1 MAVRVQ
7 QVHSLEIEIDLINR
21 SVRVSARSTPDE
33 AVYQRYM
40 TGNNPSKE
48 FLVEFLADLFEKLI
62 ISLLNSHKSIDM
74 CIDED
79 GAFVRDAAYAPHGT
93 GHALGSA
100 SYATFP
106 TAAGSKPSGSKTR
119 SNTTPKKRRKSR
131 VAAIVTSR
139 ATKKAP
145 SSETSQHVEPKEPAL
160 DEDDGMKGYPVPDYF
175 QDEGEAA
182 QRSQVKWLEH
192 HMGMGDIFF
201 AGFLHAEE
209 SSFRGWRE
217 HRESLSLEQ
226 QEELRGLWQTMLHL
240 LSFLNFDAK
249 RVRNLLD
256 HEVPSELLGVRESPF
271 FPSWK
276 GSSMRAYLEERGTTA
291 LAEIDRWVTAFRFGD
306 PYAA

>member
-1 MAVRVQ
+1 MVCAEPRLY
-7 QVHSLEIEIDLINR
+7 SFSWKLLINR
-21 SVRVSARSTPDE
+21 YVRVSARSTPNE
-33 AVYQRYM
+33 AVYQRYV
-40 TGNNPSKE
+40 TENNPSKE
-48 FLVEFLADLFEKLI
+48 FLVELFEKLI
-62 ISLLNSHKSIDM
+62 ISLLNSHESIDM
-74 CIDED
+74 FIDES
-79 GAFVRDAAYAPHGT
+79 GAIISDTAYTPHGT
-93 GHALGSA
+93 GHALSSA
-100 SYATFP
+100 SYTTFP
-106 TAAGSKPSGSKTR
+106 TAAGSKPSGSKA
-119 SNTTPKKRRKSR
+119 SSDTTPKKRRKSR
-131 VAAIVTSR
+131 VIVTSR
-139 ATKKAP
+139 ATRKAS
-145 SSETSQHVEPKEPAL
+145 SSETSQHEESKEPAL
-160 DEDDGMKGYPVPDYF
+160 DEDEGMKGYPVPDYF

-192 HMGMGDIFF
+192 HMGMGYIFF
-201 AGFLHAEE
+201 ARFLHAEE

-226 QEELRGLWQTMLHL
+226 QEKLWGLWQTMLPL